1 MLTCCACGSKYSVL
15 ISYLM
20 SCVHVRVHIH
30 MCMYVYMYVHV
41 DLHVYVLYD
50 AFANL
55 LRTGSS
61 VLQLLLTLDVTVE

>member
-1 MLTCCACGSKYSVL
+1 
-15 ISYLM
+15 M